1 MSIQSFIA
9 EYRKNEQHVIY
20 MRHLKS
26 KIPAFIIL
34 SVRFFKTTKYL
45 LVNWFRSI
53 FPLYKISGYCP
64 CCRKKTVFIAS
75 DLWLRDSLRCIRCLS
90 LPRDRQV
97 YKFVDPILNKHSD
110 LRVLE
115 FAPLPGSYMY
125 DRKTGSYIISHYFE
139 NEKYGKIDVGFY
151 NEDIQNTTFSN
162 ESFDLIIH
170 EDILEHI
177 NNPFQ
182 ALCDNLR
189 ILSDNG
195 MIVFT
200 CPVSNDKTPTKQ
212 RVSISESGDLVY
224 YEKPTYHGNPVDAD
238 GALVF
243 WDYGY
248 DFETLLRTKLPENV
262 EIQHVTA
269 SDPRMGIVGEMID
282 LFCIKK
288 LPDTS
293 TCTSAK

>member
-1 MSIQSFIA
+1 MSNRSVVD
-9 EYRKNEQHVIY
+9 EYRKKEQHAIY

-34 SVRFFKTTKYL
+34 LGRFLKITKCMM
-45 LVNWFRSI
+45 VDWFRATFTS
-53 FPLYKISGYCP
+53 YRSYGYCP
-64 CCRKKTVFIAS
+64 CCRKKTIFIAAN
-75 DLWLRDSLRCIRCLS
+75 LWLRDSLYCIRCYS

-97 YKFVDPILNKHSD
+97 YKFINQILDKRTD

-139 NEKYGKIDVGFY
+139 NEKFGKIDDDFY

-177 NNPFQ
+177 NDPFQ

-200 CPVSNDKTPTKQ
+200 CPVSNDNSLTKQ
-212 RVSISESGDLVY
+212 RVSISESGDLVC
-224 YEKPTYHGNPVDAD
+224 YEKPTSHGNPVDAD
-238 GALVF
+238 GSLVF

-248 DFETLLRTKLPENV
+248 DFEALLRKKLPENV
-262 EIQHVTA
+262 EIQHISA
-269 SDPRMGIVGEMID
+269 LDSEMGILGENVD

-288 LPDTS
+288 LP
-293 TCTSAK
+293 AK